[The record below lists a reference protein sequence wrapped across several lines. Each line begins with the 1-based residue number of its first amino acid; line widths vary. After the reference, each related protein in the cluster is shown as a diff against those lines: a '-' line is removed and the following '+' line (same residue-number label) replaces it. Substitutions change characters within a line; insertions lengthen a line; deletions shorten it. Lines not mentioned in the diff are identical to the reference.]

1 MGRPKINEISS
12 EKLQLTLHGAPLVAT
27 PPLSAGAIEAR
38 ALIEKARQLKEQQM
52 QATLGEQ
59 LRAKLDEAAKKE
71 SLKSTLN
78 EWDADEQKQI
88 KGEVMETTKKHLFG
102 VSNNASRT
110 TFNYVR
116 DNPGLRIGELIKK
129 LAAQGFKDT
138 TISSLAYQMVTAGML
153 RKDDNTG
160 GFHAIVPEFIPYN
173 INKIRRERLLKQ
185 QKEMAVLNEKVPAK
199 KVVLIKRKE
208 NGSGFESLTPKEEAR
223 HDANTAGIGALT
235 VNTDQPMRV
244 AMPWKPEQVVDQ
256 LTLVQAKAVHAY
268 LQQVFG
274 AL

>member
-1 MGRPKINEISS
+1 MGRPMIKEISS
-12 EKLQLTLHGAPLVAT
+12 EKLQLTLHGAQLVAT

-38 ALIEKARQLKEQQM
+38 ALIEKARQLKEKEM

-88 KGEVMETTKKHLFG
+88 KGEIMDTTKKHLFG
-102 VSNNASRT
+102 VTNNASRT

-116 DNPGLRIGELIKK
+116 DNPGLRIGELIKR
-129 LAAQGFKDT
+129 LSAQGFKDT
-138 TISSLAYQMVTAGML
+138 TVSSLAYQMVTVGML

-160 GFHAIVPEFIPYN
+160 GFHAIVPEFVPYN
-173 INKIRRERLLKQ
+173 INRIRRERAQKQ
-185 QKEMAVLNEKVPAK
+185 QREMAVLNEAVPPK
-199 KVVLIKRKE
+199 KIVLIKRRTAK
-208 NGSGFESLTPKEEAR
+208 
-223 HDANTAGIGALT
+223 DAETAHNANVAGIGALT
-235 VNTDQPMRV
+235 VNTDQPV
-244 AMPWKPEQVVDQ
+244 QYKFKEYAAWKPEDTVDT
-256 LTLVQAKAVHAY
+256 LTLMQAKAVHAY
-268 LQQVFG
+268 LQKLFG

>member
-12 EKLQLTLHGAPLVAT
+12 EKLQLTLHGAQLIAT
-27 PPLSAGAIEAR
+27 PPPLSAGAIEAR

-88 KGEVMETTKKHLFG
+88 KGEVMNTTKKHLFG

-110 TFNYVR
+110 TFNFVR
-116 DNPGLRIGELIKK
+116 DNPGLRVGELIKK

-185 QKEMAVLNEKVPAK
+185 QKEMAVLNEKTPPK
-199 KVVLIKRKE
+199 KVVLIKRRT
-208 NGSGFESLTPKEEAR
+208 SGEAASA
-223 HDANTAGIGALT
+223 HDANAAGIGALT
-235 VNTDQPMRV
+235 VNTDQPLQARPR
-244 AMPWKPEQVVDQ
+244 PWRPEDTVDQ

>member
-1 MGRPKINEISS
+1 
-12 EKLQLTLHGAPLVAT
+12 
-27 PPLSAGAIEAR
+27 
-38 ALIEKARQLKEQQM
+38 M

>member
-1 MGRPKINEISS
+1 MRNAQS
-12 EKLQLTLHGAPLVAT
+12 LA
-27 PPLSAGAIEAR
+27 
-38 ALIEKARQLKEQQM
+38 
-52 QATLGEQ
+52 EQ
-59 LRAKLDEAAKKE
+59 LRAAIEAKAKKE
-71 SLKSTLN
+71 ALASTLN

-88 KGEVMETTKKHLFG
+88 KGEVMNTTKKHLFG

-110 TFNYVR
+110 TFNFVR
-116 DNPGLRIGELIKK
+116 DNPGLRVGELTKR
-129 LAAQGFKDT
+129 LVSQGFKDT
-138 TISSLAYQMVTAGML
+138 TVSSLAYQMVTAGML

-185 QKEMAVLNEKVPAK
+185 QKEMSVLNEKIPAK
-199 KVVLIKRKE
+199 KVVLIKRKA

-223 HDANTAGIGALT
+223 HNANAAGIGALT

-256 LTLVQAKAVHAY
+256 LTLAQAKAVHAY